1 MPLKVPQELFSK
13 INKIC
18 LKNILEIKESKF
30 FFFKKIKTLLKVSIK
45 LIIIILFLPVSIVF
59 CLLNFFIKIRVGVI
73 KNEVIGHYAFD
84 TEFYLS
90 NKKFYNLKSLDFFFF
105 NSKHTSNIF
114 FDKIVKRNFKIFNF
128 FKYIFI
134 SSNIFFKKN
143 IVVLNPITN
152 RDINNIMEKTQI
164 NLKLLDCE
172 KKEGNF
178 FLNKIG
184 VKNQRKY
191 ICLICRD
198 EVYKN
203 LYLKHLKQDWSY
215 HDYRNSDIKT
225 YQKAVEYLINEGYF
239 VIRMGKGSK
248 DKLNINDKN
257 YYDYSNSVYRSDF
270 LDIFLFA
277 NCYFC
282 LGSEAGI
289 INTTFTY
296 RRPLCFVNQATIG
309 DFYSWSRNNIHIF
322 KKYYSTQKKRYLSF
336 KEIFNKKLDRL
347 LRSEFYLDN
356 KIELI
361 NNSQDEIFEATKEMN
376 ERLLKKWIIRKDE
389 IYIQNKFKKIFPV
402 KNGLHNKIL
411 AKVSYFYL
419 KHNSFLL
426 N

>member
-1 MPLKVPQELFSK
+1 MRLKVLQELFSK
-13 INKIC
+13 INKI
-18 LKNILEIKESKF
+18 LIKNITEIKEKKF
-30 FFFKKIKTLLKVSIK
+30 DFYKKIRTLNKIFFE
-45 LIIIILFLPVSIVF
+45 LIIIILFFPISIIF
-59 CLLNFFIKIRVGVI
+59 YFLNFFIKIRVGVI
-73 KNEVIGHYAFD
+73 KNEVIGHYVFD

-90 NKKFYNLKSLDFFFF
+90 NRKYYNLKSLDFFF
-105 NSKHTSNIF
+105 NSKYTSNIF

-128 FKYIFI
+128 FKYVFI
-134 SSNIFFKKN
+134 SSNFFFKKN
-143 IVVLNPITN
+143 IVVLNEITN
-152 RDINNIMEKTQI
+152 RDIYNIMEKTEI
-164 NLKLLDCE
+164 NLKLSDTE
-172 KKEGNF
+172 IKEGNL

-184 VKNQRKY
+184 IKSQKKY
-191 ICLICRD
+191 VCLICRD

-203 LYLKHLKQDWSY
+203 LYLKDFKKNWSY

-225 YQKAVEYLINEGYF
+225 YLKAVEYLINEGYF

-248 DKLNINDKN
+248 GKLNINDKN
-257 YYDYSNSVYRSDF
+257 YYDYSNSEYRSDF

-289 INTTFTY
+289 ITSTYAY
-296 RRPLCFVNQATIG
+296 RRPLCFVNQATVG
-309 DFYSWSRNNIHIF
+309 DFYSWSINNVHTF
-322 KKYYSTQKKRYLSF
+322 KKYYSTKYKRYLSF

-356 KIELI
+356 NIELI
-361 NNSQDEIFEATKEMN
+361 NNSIDEIYEATKEMN
-376 ERLLKKWIIRKDE
+376 ERLLGKWTINKDE
-389 IYIQNKFKKIFPV
+389 IYLQNKFRQIFPV

-419 KHNSFLL
+419 KNNSFLL